1 MLQDAFLLVSSTD
14 RAISLG
20 WGLTKLWP
28 YSSLKEKD
36 YKEAVTRVPGLIEFL
51 VSENC
56 YIGLNILFSCME

>member
-14 RAISLG
+14 RAISSGMGTDKTVALFQC
-20 WGLTKLWP
+20 
-28 YSSLKEKD
+28 EKTTM
-36 YKEAVTRVPGLIEFL
+36 KEAVTCVPGLIEFL